1 MGDDRMRFAERIKSE
16 MKRKAAGL
24 GHSMSRYRRGGDAA
38 FPFRSECGTC
48 GGHIELG
55 FASQG
60 ARSFAPRGR
69 APFERCPGARG
80 GNKRRVTT

>member
-1 MGDDRMRFAERIKSE
+1 MRFAERIKSE

-60 ARSFAPRGR
+60 ARSFASRGC
-69 APFERCPGARG
+69 APFERCTGTRG
-80 GNKRRVTT
+80 GGRRRVTT